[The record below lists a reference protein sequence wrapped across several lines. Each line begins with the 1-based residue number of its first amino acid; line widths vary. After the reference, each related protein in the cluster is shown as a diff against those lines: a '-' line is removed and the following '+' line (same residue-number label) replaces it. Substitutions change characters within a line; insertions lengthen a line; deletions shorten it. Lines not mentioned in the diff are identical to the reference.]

1 MMTSTLTWSLSNF
14 YKKITYKKSKKFINN
29 RDIDDPRNN
38 SFCSMPI
45 KFDFEDGG
53 ARVHCERTLREKCG
67 LRATMSLPAPIRK
80 ELAAFNKAVR
90 VAYPGKI
97 VMTRPDVRSLSLVAF
112 TKNDGG
118 KS

>member
-1 MMTSTLTWSLSNF
+1 
-14 YKKITYKKSKKFINN
+14 
-29 RDIDDPRNN
+29 
-38 SFCSMPI
+38 
-45 KFDFEDGG
+45 
-53 ARVHCERTLREKCG
+53 
-67 LRATMSLPAPIRK
+67 MSLPAPIRK

-90 VAYPGKI
+90 AAYPGKI